1 MKKTTGFDLSQ
12 MCKAL
17 GNPSRMKIFK
27 HLKDANKC
35 ICGEIVNILH
45 IAQATV
51 SQHLKVLKDA
61 NLINGTICGPSTC
74 YCINKMALKE
84 FKRMVKEF

>member
-1 MKKTTGFDLSQ
+1 MKKNAKYDIGTI
-12 MCKAL
+12 CKAL
-17 GNPSRMKIFK
+17 GNPIRMKVFK

-35 ICGEIVNILH
+35 ICGEIVDILP

-61 NLINGTICGPSTC
+61 GLISGKICGPSTC
-74 YCINKMALKE
+74 YCINKKALKE
-84 FKRMVKEF
+84 FKKMVKEL

>member
-1 MKKTTGFDLSQ
+1 

-17 GNPSRMKIFK
+17 GSPIRMKIFEY
-27 HLKDANKC
+27 LKKADKC
-35 ICGEIVNILH
+35 ICGEIVDILP

-61 NLINGTICGPSTC
+61 GLVNGTISGPKTC
-74 YCINKMALKE
+74 YCIDKTALKE
-84 FKRMVKEF
+84 FKRMVRAF